1 MGCQVVHLAVTHRA
15 VAVGLEAVV
24 GSVEV
29 VGSVAVVVAG

>member
-1 MGCQVVHLAVTHRA
+1 VDHPAVIHLAVDS
-15 VAVGLEAVV
+15 VGAVGLEAVV